1 MQKTA
6 EAHCV
11 KHVAQKARREAKAKI
26 KKKAKKQRLVEEK
39 KKKKWLEYLQQL
51 QNKMLV
57 KDATLLEGTERS
69 QIVGSKYK
77 EVASGDEERQWPS
90 KKAKEK

>member
-1 MQKTA
+1 M
-6 EAHCV
+6 
-11 KHVAQKARREAKAKI
+11 KHVAQKARREAKAKV
-26 KKKAKKQRLVEEK
+26 KKKAKKQRLAEEK

-69 QIVGSKYK
+69 QVVESKHK
-77 EVASGDEERQWPS
+77 EVASGD
-90 KKAKEK
+90 KKR